1 MLALMLTVFVAGC
14 NDDESSSFTSEG
26 DFGNCSVT
34 SFSINK
40 NDKVL
45 TGLDSV
51 FFSIDLVNARIFNA
65 DSLPKGTDVSKLVI
79 KIGGQ
84 WMRTDIP
91 QTRHVKGHHYQLSG
105 KSE

>member
-1 MLALMLTVFVAGC
+1 M
-14 NDDESSSFTSEG
+14 
-26 DFGNCSVT
+26 T

-79 KIGGQ
+79 KIGTSSASGCELTF
-84 WMRTDIP
+84 RKLGTSRDTTINYLESP
-91 QTRHVKGHHYQLSG
+91 NDSINFSDGPIKLSVTCCTQ
-105 KSE
+105 SAPRQVWL